1 MNPKINLLNSN
12 LTKYREEIV
21 NHALYKKLNSVKDIA
36 VMMEHHVYAVWD
48 FMSLLKALQSLL
60 TCTTSP
66 WKPVGDGK
74 IRQLV
79 NSIVLEEESDVDKE
93 NNPLSHYEMY
103 IDAMK
108 QCGANTS
115 AIESFVSNV
124 SATNIPSVNDGV
136 DAFLKTTFDVIES
149 NETHKIASAFTFG
162 REDLIP
168 DMFTAI
174 VNEYNKENKLDKFV
188 YYLERHIELD
198 GGEHGPLALEL
209 ISNLCGDDDNKWR
222 EVEETA
228 IACLIARKKLW
239 DSILTCLLYTSP
251 SPRD

>member
-1 MNPKINLLNSN
+1 MNPKIQILNSN

-21 NHALYKKLNSVKDIA
+21 NHNLYKKLNSVEDIA
-36 VMMEHHVYAVWD
+36 VMMEYHVYAVWD

-79 NSIVLEEESDVDKE
+79 NSIVLEEESDIDKE

-174 VNEYNKENKLDKFV
+174 VNEYNTENNLDKFV

-209 ISNLCGDDDNKWR
+209 ISNLCGDDDNKWK

-228 IACLIARKKLW
+228 VACLVARKKLW
-239 DSILTCLLYTSP
+239 DSILADLN
-251 SPRD
+251 

>member
-21 NHALYKKLNSVKDIA
+21 NHPLYKKLNSVEDIA

-93 NNPLSHYEMY
+93 NKPLSHYEMY

-124 SATNIPSVNDGV
+124 SSTNIPSVNDGV

-174 VNEYNKENKLDKFV
+174 VNEYNTENNLDKFV

-209 ISNLCGDDDNKWR
+209 ISNLCGDDDDK
-222 EVEETA
+222 
-228 IACLIARKKLW
+228 
-239 DSILTCLLYTSP
+239 
-251 SPRD
+251 

>member
-21 NHALYKKLNSVKDIA
+21 NHALYKKLNSVEDIA

-124 SATNIPSVNDGV
+124 STTNIPSVNDGV

-174 VNEYNKENKLDKFV
+174 VNEYNTENNLDKFV

-228 IACLIARKKLW
+228 IACLVARKKLW
-239 DSILTCLLYTSP
+239 DSILADLN
-251 SPRD
+251 

>member
-1 MNPKINLLNSN
+1 MNPKINILNSN
-12 LTKYREEIV
+12 LTKYRKEIV
-21 NHALYKKLNSVKDIA
+21 NHALYKKLNSVEDIA
-36 VMMEHHVYAVWD
+36 IMMEYHVYAVWD

-115 AIESFVSNV
+115 AIESFVANV
-124 SATNIPSVNDGV
+124 SATNIPSVNEGV

-174 VNEYNKENKLDKFV
+174 VDEYNTENNLDKFV
-188 YYLERHIELD
+188 YYLKRHIELD

-209 ISNLCGDDDNKWR
+209 ISNLCGDDDDKWR

-228 IACLIARKKLW
+228 IACLVARKKLW
-239 DSILTCLLYTSP
+239 DSILANLN
-251 SPRD
+251 

>member
-1 MNPKINLLNSN
+1 MNPKINILNSN

-21 NHALYKKLNSVKDIA
+21 NHALYKKLNSVEDIA
-36 VMMEHHVYAVWD
+36 VMMEYHVYAVWD

-103 IDAMK
+103 IDAMR
-108 QCGANTS
+108 QCGANIS
-115 AIESFVSNV
+115 AIENFVSNV

-174 VNEYNKENKLDKFV
+174 VDEYNTENNLDKFV

-209 ISNLCGDDDNKWR
+209 ISNLCGDDDDKWR

-228 IACLIARKKLW
+228 IACLVARKKLW
-239 DSILTCLLYTSP
+239 DSILTNLN
-251 SPRD
+251 

>member
-1 MNPKINLLNSN
+1 MNPKIKILNSN

-21 NHALYKKLNSVKDIA
+21 NHALYKKLNSVEDIA
-36 VMMEHHVYAVWD
+36 VMMEYHVYAVWD

-115 AIESFVSNV
+115 AIESFVANA

-136 DAFLKTTFDVIES
+136 DAFLNTTFDVIDS

-174 VNEYNKENKLDKFV
+174 VNEYNTENNLDKFV

-209 ISNLCGDDDNKWR
+209 ISNLCGDDDNKWK

-228 IACLIARKKLW
+228 IACLVARKKLW
-239 DSILTCLLYTSP
+239 DSILENLS
-251 SPRD
+251 

>member
-115 AIESFVSNV
+115 AIENFVSNV

-174 VNEYNKENKLDKFV
+174 VNEYNTENNLEKFV

-209 ISNLCGDDDNKWR
+209 ISNLCGDDDDKWR

-239 DSILTCLLYTSP
+239 DSILTDLK
-251 SPRD
+251 

>member
-21 NHALYKKLNSVKDIA
+21 NHPLYKKLNSVEDIA

-124 SATNIPSVNDGV
+124 STTNIPSVNDGV

-174 VNEYNKENKLDKFV
+174 VNEYNTENNLDKFV

-209 ISNLCGDDDNKWR
+209 ISNLCGDDDNKWK

-228 IACLIARKKLW
+228 IACLVARKKLW
-239 DSILTCLLYTSP
+239 DSILAELN
-251 SPRD
+251 

>member
-21 NHALYKKLNSVKDIA
+21 NHPLYKKLNSVEDIA
-36 VMMEHHVYAVWD
+36 VMMQHHVYAVWD

-124 SATNIPSVNDGV
+124 STTNIPSVNDGV

-174 VNEYNKENKLDKFV
+174 VNEYNTENNLDKFV

-209 ISNLCGDDDNKWR
+209 ISNLCGDDDDKWR

-228 IACLIARKKLW
+228 IACLVARKKLW
-239 DSILTCLLYTSP
+239 DSILADLN
-251 SPRD
+251 

>member
-1 MNPKINLLNSN
+1 MNPKIHILNSN

-21 NHALYKKLNSVKDIA
+21 NHALYKKLNSVEDIA
-36 VMMEHHVYAVWD
+36 VMMEYHVYAVWD

-124 SATNIPSVNDGV
+124 STTNIPSVNEGV

-174 VNEYNKENKLDKFV
+174 VNEYNTENNLDKFV
-188 YYLERHIELD
+188 FYLERHIELD

-209 ISNLCGDDDNKWR
+209 ISNLCGDDDNKWK

-228 IACLIARKKLW
+228 IACLVARKKLW
-239 DSILTCLLYTSP
+239 DSILANLN
-251 SPRD
+251 

>member
-1 MNPKINLLNSN
+1 MNPKINILNSN

-21 NHALYKKLNSVKDIA
+21 NHALYKKLNSVEDIA
-36 VMMEHHVYAVWD
+36 VMMEYHVYAVWD

-115 AIESFVSNV
+115 AIESFVANV
-124 SATNIPSVNDGV
+124 SATNIPSVNEGV

-174 VNEYNKENKLDKFV
+174 VDEYNTENNLDKFV
-188 YYLERHIELD
+188 YYLKRHIELD

-209 ISNLCGDDDNKWR
+209 ISNLCGDDDDKWR

-228 IACLIARKKLW
+228 IACLVARKKLW
-239 DSILTCLLYTSP
+239 DSILANLN
-251 SPRD
+251 

>member
-1 MNPKINLLNSN
+1 MNPKINILNSN
-12 LTKYREEIV
+12 LTKYRKEIV
-21 NHALYKKLNSVKDIA
+21 NHALYKKLNSVEDIA
-36 VMMEHHVYAVWD
+36 VMMEYHVYAVWD

-79 NSIVLEEESDVDKE
+79 NSIVLEEESDIDKE

-174 VNEYNKENKLDKFV
+174 VNEYNTENNLDKFV

-209 ISNLCGDDDNKWR
+209 ISNLCGDDDNKWK

-228 IACLIARKKLW
+228 IACLVARKKLW
-239 DSILTCLLYTSP
+239 DSILANLN
-251 SPRD
+251 

>member
-1 MNPKINLLNSN
+1 MNPKINILNSN

-21 NHALYKKLNSVKDIA
+21 NHALYKKLNSVEDIA
-36 VMMEHHVYAVWD
+36 VMMEYHVYAVWD

-115 AIESFVSNV
+115 AIESFVANV

-174 VNEYNKENKLDKFV
+174 VDEYNTENNLDKFV

-228 IACLIARKKLW
+228 IACLVARKKLW
-239 DSILTCLLYTSP
+239 DSILANLN
-251 SPRD
+251 

>member
-1 MNPKINLLNSN
+1 MNPKINILNSN

-21 NHALYKKLNSVKDIA
+21 NHALYKKLNSVEDIA
-36 VMMEHHVYAVWD
+36 AMMEYHVYAVWD

-66 WKPVGDGK
+66 WKPVGDAK
-74 IRQLV
+74 IRKLI

-115 AIESFVSNV
+115 AIESFVANV

-174 VNEYNKENKLDKFV
+174 VDEYNTENNLDKFV

-209 ISNLCGDDDNKWR
+209 ISNLCGDDDNKWK

-228 IACLIARKKLW
+228 ITCLVARKRLW
-239 DSILTCLLYTSP
+239 DSILANLN
-251 SPRD
+251 

>member
-1 MNPKINLLNSN
+1 MNPKINILNSN

-21 NHALYKKLNSVKDIA
+21 NHALYKKLNSVEDIA
-36 VMMEHHVYAVWD
+36 VMMEYHVYAVWD

-115 AIESFVSNV
+115 AIESFVANV

-174 VNEYNKENKLDKFV
+174 VNEYNTENNLDKFV

-209 ISNLCGDDDNKWR
+209 ISNLCGDDDNKWK

-228 IACLIARKKLW
+228 IACLVARKKLW
-239 DSILTCLLYTSP
+239 DSILENLS
-251 SPRD
+251 

>member
-1 MNPKINLLNSN
+1 MNPKINILNSN
-12 LTKYREEIV
+12 LTTYREEIV
-21 NHALYKKLNSVKDIA
+21 NHALYKKLNSVEDIA
-36 VMMEHHVYAVWD
+36 VMMEYHVYAVWD

-115 AIESFVSNV
+115 AIESFVANV

-174 VNEYNKENKLDKFV
+174 VDEYNTENNLDKFV

-209 ISNLCGDDDNKWR
+209 ISNLCGDDDDKWR

-228 IACLIARKKLW
+228 IACLVARKKLW
-239 DSILTCLLYTSP
+239 DSILANLN
-251 SPRD
+251 

>member
-1 MNPKINLLNSN
+1 MNLKIQILNSN

-36 VMMEHHVYAVWD
+36 VLMEYHVYAVWD

-66 WKPVGDGK
+66 WKPVGDAK

-93 NNPLSHYEMY
+93 KKPLSHYEMY

-115 AIESFVSNV
+115 AIENFVSNV
-124 SATNIPSVNDGV
+124 SATNIPSVNEGV
-136 DAFLKTTFDVIES
+136 DAFLNTTFDVIDS

-174 VNEYNKENKLDKFV
+174 VNEYNTANNLDKFV

-209 ISNLCGDDDNKWR
+209 ISNLCGDDDNKWK

-228 IACLIARKKLW
+228 IACLVARKKLW
-239 DSILTCLLYTSP
+239 DSILANLN
-251 SPRD
+251 

>member
-21 NHALYKKLNSVKDIA
+21 NHPLYKKLNSVEDIA

-124 SATNIPSVNDGV
+124 STTNMPSVNDGV

-174 VNEYNKENKLDKFV
+174 VNEYNTENNLDKFV

-198 GGEHGPLALEL
+198 GGEH
-209 ISNLCGDDDNKWR
+209 
-222 EVEETA
+222 
-228 IACLIARKKLW
+228 
-239 DSILTCLLYTSP
+239 
-251 SPRD
+251 

>member
-1 MNPKINLLNSN
+1 MNPKIHILNSN
-12 LTKYREEIV
+12 LKKYREEIV
-21 NHALYKKLNSVKDIA
+21 NHALYKKLNSIEDIA
-36 VMMEHHVYAVWD
+36 VMMEYHVYAVWD

-103 IDAMK
+103 IDAMR
-108 QCGANTS
+108 QCGANIS
-115 AIESFVSNV
+115 AIENFVSNV

-149 NETHKIASAFTFG
+149 NQTHKIASAFTFG

-174 VNEYNKENKLDKFV
+174 VEEYNTEKNLDKFV

-209 ISNLCGDDDNKWR
+209 ISNLCGDDDIKWK

-228 IACLIARKKLW
+228 IACLVARKKLW
-239 DSILTCLLYTSP
+239 DSILANLN
-251 SPRD
+251 

>member
-1 MNPKINLLNSN
+1 MNPKINILNSN

-21 NHALYKKLNSVKDIA
+21 NHALYKKLNSVEDIA
-36 VMMEHHVYAVWD
+36 VMMEYHVYAVWD

-115 AIESFVSNV
+115 AIESFVANV

-174 VNEYNKENKLDKFV
+174 VNEYNTENNLDKFV

-209 ISNLCGDDDNKWR
+209 ISNLCGDDDNKWK

-228 IACLIARKKLW
+228 VACLVARKKLW
-239 DSILTCLLYTSP
+239 DSILADLN
-251 SPRD
+251 